1 MKRLKRYMLCSIAI
15 ILSTSLNAKSNN
27 DKVYADASI
36 KNNQSV
42 VIRSASYGTSNV
54 IKVPAKKV
62 VTNVS
67 EATNTSKG
75 SSSKKSVDRGMS
87 ISSSNANGVASF
99 AQQFVGSPY
108 VWGAEGP
115 KAFDCSGFVKYVY
128 AQNGVYLDHYTG
140 SQFSAGQA
148 VSKGSLSP
156 GDLVFF
162 NTYGSISHVG
172 IYIGGGQ
179 FVHAASSKIGVTT
192 SYLSEGYYAE
202 RYAGARRVK

>member
-1 MKRLKRYMLCSIAI
+1 MEKRKRYMVCAAVIVLTTC
-15 ILSTSLNAKSNN
+15 LGAKGKT

-36 KNNQSV
+36 KNQQSV
-42 VIRSASYGTSNV
+42 VIRSANYGTSKV
-54 IKVPAKKV
+54 IKVPVKNVETTSLAKK
-62 VTNVS
+62 
-67 EATNTSKG
+67 
-75 SSSKKSVDRGMS
+75 SSSNTGVDRGMT
-87 ISSSNANGVASF
+87 ISSSNANGVASY
-99 AQQFVGSPY
+99 ALQFVGSPY

-128 AQNGVYLDHYTG
+128 GEYGVYLDHYSG
-140 SQFSAGQA
+140 SQYGAGQA

-179 FVHAASSKIGVTT
+179 FVHAASSRIGVTV